1 MMVLS
6 PFIDEQNSHHLSP
19 WQRRSSHP
27 QGAAVA
33 QDFLSAVSSDA
44 YGRLRSIADGRE
56 IGAEFIKVGLAV
68 PYDGGRKS
76 APWCR

>member
-1 MMVLS
+1 M
-6 PFIDEQNSHHLSP
+6 
-19 WQRRSSHP
+19 
-27 QGAAVA
+27 A